1 MKIIK
6 KNQII
11 IFVIALM
18 LITAGYLNYTTGD
31 GEDLV
36 ATSSLVDSEEVAG
49 IGDAKLVSSNVVDD
63 RESSSNMVSDNTT
76 TNTVTDEKSSV
87 NSSENNTV
95 ATSGTVTKE
104 TDEYFT
110 NSRLTR
116 RYNVFTNDRELS
128 KNIR

>member
-1 MKIIK
+1 
-6 KNQII
+6 
-11 IFVIALM
+11 M

-76 TNTVTDEKSSV
+76 TNTVTDEKV
-87 NSSENNTV
+87 V
-95 ATSGTVTKE
+95 
-104 TDEYFT
+104 
-110 NSRLTR
+110 
-116 RYNVFTNDRELS
+116 
-128 KNIR
+128 